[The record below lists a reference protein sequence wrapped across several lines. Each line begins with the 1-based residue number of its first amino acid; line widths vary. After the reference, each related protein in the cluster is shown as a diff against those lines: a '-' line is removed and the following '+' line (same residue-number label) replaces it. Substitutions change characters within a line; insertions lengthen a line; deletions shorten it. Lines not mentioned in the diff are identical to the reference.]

1 MMAPPVDLRRI
12 RIGIEVNGQI
22 NWYEDQNMRVRAS
35 GTKYANPLQ
44 NDCTVVITGL
54 STQTR
59 DYILTETSPF
69 NSNRTPKR
77 LIVEAGR
84 QSLGVF
90 RLFTGDIISSEPSSP
105 PDVNLTIKAKT
116 QNAQSGNVVAV
127 AGGAMQKLS
136 AIADRVSREIDVA
149 LDFQAADKNIANFSY
164 TGAALKMVDL
174 LQQAGNVRAFIDDDV
189 LIVKDY
195 NAPILGRI
203 KILNQESGMVGIPK
217 PTEQGLD
224 VTFIVEG
231 ESLLG
236 GLLRIQS
243 RMFKALNGDYV
254 INQLKFD
261 VASHEDPFFYTASCT
276 RAGE

>member
-1 MMAPPVDLRRI
+1 MIDLRRI
-12 RIGIEVNGQI
+12 RIGIEVNGGV
-22 NWYEDQNMRVRAS
+22 NWYEDPNMNVTAA

-44 NDCTVVITGL
+44 NDCTVTISGL

-84 QSLGVF
+84 QSTGVF
-90 RLFTGDIISSEPSSP
+90 RLFIGDIISSSPGSP
-105 PDVNLTIKAKT
+105 PDVNLTIRAKT
-116 QNAQSGNVVAV
+116 MNAQSGNVIAV
-127 AGGAMQKLS
+127 EGGPSQKLS
-136 AIADRVSREIDVA
+136 AIADRVAREIGVA
-149 LDFQAADKNIANFSY
+149 LDFIATDKNIANFSY

-174 LQQAGNVRAFIDDDV
+174 IQQAGRVRAYIDDEI

-195 NAPILGRI
+195 GRGDLGRM

-217 PTEQGLD
+217 PTESGVD
-224 VTFIVEG
+224 VQYVIDG

-236 GLLRIQS
+236 GILRIDS
-243 RMFKALNGDYV
+243 RMFKAINGDYV
-254 INQLKFD
+254 VDQLKFE
-261 VASHEDPFFYTASCT
+261 VSSHSDPFFYTATCS
-276 RAGE
+276 RPEQ

>member
-22 NWYEDQNMRVRAS
+22 NWYEDRNMRVRAS

-54 STQTR
+54 STQAR

-77 LIVEAGR
+77 MIVEAGR
-84 QSLGVF
+84 QSNGVF

-116 QNAQSGNVVAV
+116 QNAQSGNIVAV
-127 AGGAMQKLS
+127 TGGPIQKLS
-136 AIADRVSREIDVA
+136 AIADRVAREIDVA
-149 LDFQAADKNIANFSY
+149 LDFQATDKNISNFSY

-217 PTEQGLD
+217 PTEKGLD
-224 VTFIVEG
+224 VSFVVDG

-236 GLLRIQS
+236 GMLRIDS

-261 VASHEDPFFYTASCT
+261 VTSHEDAFFYTASCT

>member
-1 MMAPPVDLRRI
+1 MIDLRRI

-22 NWYEDQNMRVRAS
+22 NWYEDQNMNVTAS

-44 NDCTVVITGL
+44 NDCTVLISGL

-84 QSLGVF
+84 QSSGVF
-90 RLFTGDIISSEPSSP
+90 RVFMGDIISAEPSSP
-105 PDVNLTIKAKT
+105 PDVNITIKAKT
-116 QNAQSGNVVAV
+116 QNAQSGNVIAV
-127 AGGAMQKLS
+127 EGGATQKLS
-136 AIADRVSREIDVA
+136 GIAERVAREIGVA
-149 LDFQAADKNIANFSY
+149 LDFMATDKNIANFSY
-164 TGAALKMVDL
+164 TGAALKMVEL
-174 LQQAGNVRAFIDDDV
+174 LQQAGRVRAFIDDEI

-195 NAPILGRI
+195 GKSHVGRI

-217 PTEQGLD
+217 PTEKGLD
-224 VTFIVEG
+224 VQYIVDG

-236 GLLRIQS
+236 GMLRVDS
-243 RMFKALNGDYV
+243 RLFKAVNGDY
-254 INQLKFD
+254 IIDQLKFD
-261 VASHEDPFFYTASCT
+261 LASHGDAFFYTASCS
-276 RAGE
+276 RPGQ